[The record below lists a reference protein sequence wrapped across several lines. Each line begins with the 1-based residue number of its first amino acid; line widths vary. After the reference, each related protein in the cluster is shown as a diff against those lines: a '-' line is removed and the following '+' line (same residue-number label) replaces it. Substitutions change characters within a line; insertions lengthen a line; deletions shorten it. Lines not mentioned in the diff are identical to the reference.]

1 MYSFTDKETENLL
14 ITIRNYHL
22 KNYVDKEVKVIDKNL
37 ENKKIRLSNKNLV
50 KMEIK
55 TYE

>member
-1 MYSFTDKETENLL
+1 MYSFTEKETENLL
-14 ITIRNYHL
+14 ITIRTYH
-22 KNYVDKEVKVIDKNL
+22 KENYVDKDVKVIDKKL